1 VNQLLGGRI
10 PGLTARFVT
19 TTRNVAGGVA
29 RAPFD
34 PIWIKPAFIA
44 LDQQSLQIS
53 APHTLTFNEYFMQKK
68 KRMVRR
74 AEVTI
79 QVRYCSTPREVGRLE
94 DL

>member
-1 VNQLLGGRI
+1 LLLGFPKPI
-10 PGLTARFVT
+10 ASGLRLYYATF
-19 TTRNVAGGVA
+19 G
-29 RAPFD
+29 
-34 PIWIKPAFIA
+34 A

-53 APHTLTFNEYFMQKK
+53 APHTLTFNEHFMQKK

-79 QVRYCSTPREVGRLE
+79 PVRYCSTPREVGRLE